1 MRLTH
6 GKALALQWAAEQ
18 MLSIPEFVKM
28 FGAENHEEITSVR
41 PSRPVRCGSVSHV
54 GFHADAEGRKVNP
67 PLAGRVAGRRS
78 AQRPEID

>member
-28 FGAENHEEITSVR
+28 FGAENHEEIHVDC
-41 PSRPVRCGSVSHV
+41 PPRPVRHGTVSYI

-67 PLAGRVAGRRS
+67 PVAGRVAGRRS
-78 AQRPEID
+78 AQRAEID